1 MNDNVLNRVFTYIF
15 LLVLTIISLWLSYKI
30 DYWSNFLIYG
40 ILALIL
46 AGIVILSS
54 ITLTIKSSVN
64 FNYIDLAFSIL
75 LLGLNVWSVFSCFKL
90 WL

>member
-1 MNDNVLNRVFTYIF
+1 MYNGILNRVFTYIF
-15 LLVLTIISLWLSYKI
+15 LLVLTIVSLWLSYKI
-30 DYWSNFLIYG
+30 DVWTNFLLYG
-40 ILALIL
+40 IIALIL
-46 AGIVILSS
+46 AFMVIISS
-54 ITLTIKSSVN
+54 VTLTIKSSVN

>member
-1 MNDNVLNRVFTYIF
+1 MNDNILNRVFTYIF
-15 LLVLTIISLWLSYKI
+15 LLVLTIVSLWLSYKI
-30 DYWSNFLIYG
+30 DVWTNFLIYG
-40 ILALIL
+40 IIALIL
-46 AGIVILSS
+46 AFMVIISS
-54 ITLTIKSSVN
+54 VTLTIKSSVN

>member
-1 MNDNVLNRVFTYIF
+1 MYNGILNRVFTYIF
-15 LLVLTIISLWLSYKI
+15 LLVLTIVSLWLSYKI
-30 DYWSNFLIYG
+30 DMWTNFLLYG
-40 ILALIL
+40 IIALIL
-46 AGIVILSS
+46 AFMVIISS
-54 ITLTIKSSVN
+54 VTLTIKSSVN

>member
-1 MNDNVLNRVFTYIF
+1 MNNGILNRVFTYVF
-15 LLVLTIISLWLSYKI
+15 LLVLTIVSLWLSYKI
-30 DYWSNFLIYG
+30 DVWTNFLLYG
-40 ILALIL
+40 IIALIL
-46 AGIVILSS
+46 AFMVIISS
-54 ITLTIKSSVN
+54 VTLTIKSSVN

>member
-1 MNDNVLNRVFTYIF
+1 MYNGILNRVFTYIF
-15 LLVLTIISLWLSYKI
+15 LLVLTIVSLWLSYKI
-30 DYWSNFLIYG
+30 DVWTNFLIYG
-40 ILALIL
+40 IIALIL
-46 AGIVILSS
+46 AFMVIISS
-54 ITLTIKSSVN
+54 VTLTIKSSVN

>member
-1 MNDNVLNRVFTYIF
+1 MNDGILNRVFTYVF
-15 LLVLTIISLWLSYKI
+15 LLVLTIVSLWLSYKI
-30 DYWSNFLIYG
+30 DVWTNFLLYG
-40 ILALIL
+40 IIALIL
-46 AGIVILSS
+46 AFMVIISS
-54 ITLTIKSSVN
+54 VTLTIKSSVN

>member
-1 MNDNVLNRVFTYIF
+1 MNNGILNRVFTYVF
-15 LLVLTIISLWLSYKI
+15 LLVLTIVSLWLSYKI
-30 DYWSNFLIYG
+30 DIWTNFLIYG
-40 ILALIL
+40 IIALIL
-46 AGIVILSS
+46 AFMVIISS
-54 ITLTIKSSVN
+54 VTLTIKSSVN

>member
-1 MNDNVLNRVFTYIF
+1 MYNGVLNRVFTYIF
-15 LLVLTIISLWLSYKI
+15 LLVLTIVSLWLSYKI
-30 DYWSNFLIYG
+30 DVWTNFLIYG
-40 ILALIL
+40 IIALIL
-46 AGIVILSS
+46 AFMVIISS
-54 ITLTIKSSVN
+54 VTLTIKSSVN